1 MKNKH
6 SLHSIL
12 YIIILCISTIIVISC
27 NRGSLSNTKSSADST
42 THYVKETI
50 HIKEL
55 PTKIDSSKRNNTIT
69 LETNVSREKK
79 SIKKKDKQK
88 LQVKASLSKKSKQN
102 EKLHIADSIKNET
115 NKLSTKPNN
124 QDTSINLKS
133 VESMIPPP
141 ALVSVSTPSKT
152 EDVSTSNDI
161 ETKHVKVMSIN
172 KSSNAIRRPI
182 KSEVHISDE
191 KIDDLPI
198 TIHTAQLVYNYPPEM
213 ILGKAEIINVV
224 VSITNLGSDL
234 KDNLKKIA
242 ESQRSPRE
250 KKKIQDSILSITLKL
265 KDSLKIEML
274 DPDSSFKI
282 SQTFGSSWQYVDSTS
297 DVRWTWN
304 VIPIT
309 NNSEAKLIIKV
320 KLKQGNRIKDFE
332 DKFLL
337 IKVKIKSFWDIIR
350 DWLVYLTN
358 NPAYVISAIL
368 IPLIAYFGNRYFS
381 NRVKKKD

>member
-6 SLHSIL
+6 SLHSL
-12 YIIILCISTIIVISC
+12 FYIIILCISTIIVISC
-27 NRGSLSNTKSSADST
+27 NSGSLSNTKSSADST

-55 PTKIDSSKRNNTIT
+55 PTKIDSSKRNNTFT

-79 SIKKKDKQK
+79 SIKKKEKQK
-88 LQVKASLSKKSKQN
+88 LQVKARLSIKTKQN

-133 VESMIPPP
+133 EETMTPPR
-141 ALVSVSTPSKT
+141 LFVSAPSKIVY
-152 EDVSTSNDI
+152 VSTSNDI
-161 ETKHVKVMSIN
+161 ETKHVKAMSIN

-282 SQTFGSSWQYVDSTS
+282 SQTFGSSWQFVDSTS

-381 NRVKKKD
+381 NRAKKKD